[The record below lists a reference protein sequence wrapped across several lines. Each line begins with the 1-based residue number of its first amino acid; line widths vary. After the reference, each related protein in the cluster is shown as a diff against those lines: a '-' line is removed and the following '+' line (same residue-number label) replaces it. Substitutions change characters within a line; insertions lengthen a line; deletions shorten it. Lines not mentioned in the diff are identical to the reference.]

1 MLLVQWLVPS
11 QSVIVL
17 YVQQRHLV
25 QRVSITDADPDPDV
39 STILVDRSDPD
50 PHGGCDSDSGGK
62 NWQNMRCL

>member
-1 MLLVQWLVPS
+1 MPS

-17 YVQQRHLV
+17 YVQQRHLG
-25 QRVSITDADPDPDV
+25 QRVSITDADPDPYV
-39 STILVDRSDPD
+39 STILGDRSDSDPD